1 MSRVKWFV
9 RSFGRGGLLTALF
22 IAATLLSVSI
32 AQASPKYWDCY
43 NLNSSFNWSDATGNW
58 AQNGAQISSYPS
70 SGTGVICIDHGATV
84 TMDVSPSYQALIVGG
99 YSTYSTLEL
108 ALQGPGTFNLT
119 TPGTTLTLSSTMSV
133 GTNGYGGTVT
143 QSPGTT
149 VTSGADLRLGGNG
162 GGSPSLTGYYH
173 QIGGAASFL
182 NAYFGSNG
190 SSYGKYVQDGGLLTI
205 SAGLSGMEFGGSS
218 ASAAGGEYHLNG
230 GTLNLAV
237 SNLVYDGYGTTSFEF
252 AGGTLQAG
260 ANFVSSGFNASN
272 PMSLKASTNSTVDPN
287 GYTVEFQNGLIGAG
301 SITLGGIAGGTVKFS
316 GTNSY
321 AGDTTVSAGTLAYG
335 ADNVIPN
342 GAGKGNV
349 AVNTGAKLDLAGH
362 NATINGLN
370 DGEGGGGTVDNTIA
384 SAVTLTVGANDATS
398 AFSGT
403 ITNTAGTLSLTKVGT
418 GIVTVSGSLSYGGRT
433 TIQAGTLKAVG
444 AGGIGL
450 IASNGGL
457 DIQHGQAVLDYTGLT
472 DPITLDPIAN
482 TLMQDAHAN
491 GWVIDSDHPIG
502 STTAAADPLIHALG
516 WTDTVVDG
524 RTVLTVMYTLCGD
537 ANLDGVVNGADLNT
551 VLSNYNKTG
560 MYWSQGDFNY
570 DGTVNGA
577 DLNMVLSNYNQSV
590 SVGAAVPEP
599 STLLLAAAGLAGL
612 LAYAW
617 RKRK

>member
-1 MSRVKWFV
+1 M
-9 RSFGRGGLLTALF
+9 
-22 IAATLLSVSI
+22 
-32 AQASPKYWDCY
+32 
-43 NLNSSFNWSDATGNW
+43 
-58 AQNGAQISSYPS
+58 
-70 SGTGVICIDHGATV
+70 
-84 TMDVSPSYQALIVGG
+84 
-99 YSTYSTLEL
+99 
-108 ALQGPGTFNLT
+108 
-119 TPGTTLTLSSTMSV
+119 
-133 GTNGYGGTVT
+133 
-143 QSPGTT
+143 
-149 VTSGADLRLGGNG
+149 
-162 GGSPSLTGYYH
+162 
-173 QIGGAASFL
+173 
-182 NAYFGSNG
+182 
-190 SSYGKYVQDGGLLTI
+190 
-205 SAGLSGMEFGGSS
+205 
-218 ASAAGGEYHLNG
+218 
-230 GTLNLAV
+230 
-237 SNLVYDGYGTTSFEF
+237 
-252 AGGTLQAG
+252 
-260 ANFVSSGFNASN
+260 
-272 PMSLKASTNSTVDPN
+272 
-287 GYTVEFQNGLIGAG
+287 
-301 SITLGGIAGGTVKFS
+301 
-316 GTNSY
+316 
-321 AGDTTVSAGTLAYG
+321 
-335 ADNVIPN
+335 IPN

-370 DGEGGGGTVDNTIA
+370 TGRAAAARWTTPSPA
-384 SAVTLTVGANDATS
+384 QSRSRSALNDATS

-577 DLNMVLSNYNQSV
+577 DLNMVLSNYNQ
-590 SVGAAVPEP
+590 P
-599 STLLLAAAGLAGL
+599 
-612 LAYAW
+612 
-617 RKRK
+617 